1 VPLRPEA
8 GADPGQDVRQVI
20 AGPDGD
26 RLLGGVWRL
35 EQRGFQPHLTLGDT
49 VPCPRPRVLRLAL
62 IDHLQRSVEVD
73 KHEVGLVVAGHGG
86 QLPPVVSSQEQVV
99 IDQGLT
105 CGQER
110 ADLPAG
116 DVLDEVVLG
125 RHRRA
130 GRYQVPVGQVD
141 LEIVRQQPDAKFV
154 AQRPGQDGLAGERQA
169 AHGDQCRP
177 YDASPGH
184 RI

>member
-1 VPLRPEA
+1 V
-8 GADPGQDVRQVI
+8 
-20 AGPDGD
+20 
-26 RLLGGVWRL
+26 
-35 EQRGFQPHLTLGDT
+35 
-49 VPCPRPRVLRLAL
+49 PRPRSRVLSAAL
-62 IDHLQRSVEVD
+62 IDHPQRSVEVD
-73 KHEVGLVVAGHGG
+73 KHEVGPVVAGHGG
-86 QLPPVVSSQEQVV
+86 QLPAVVPFQQQVV

-105 CGQER
+105 GGQER

-130 GRYQVPVGQVD
+130 GRCQVPMGQVD
-141 LEIVRQQPDAKFV
+141 LEIVRKQPDAQFV

-169 AHGDQCRP
+169 AHGDQRRP
-177 YDASPGH
+177 HDASPGH